1 MNNEAEREMTIREV
15 IVCLFVDV
23 IIVFMLLWIIFTAL
37 GLTLEPIGDG
47 QYSIHHYL
55 IKSVVGNVTA
65 LIGFCYFAFGV
76 GIAVELSSM
85 LQPREKKGSSIH
97 EEHNTNLECLVWCFS
112 GKSLTLQICTAY
124 CINEL
129 FPSYSNTKLWLH
141 SSGHAQG
148 QSMVWETILH

>member
-23 IIVFMLLWIIFTAL
+23 IILFMLLWIIFTAL

-85 LQPREKKGSSIH
+85 LQPKEKKGSSIH
-97 EEHNTNLECLVWCFS
+97 EEHNTNLECLV
-112 GKSLTLQICTAY
+112 
-124 CINEL
+124 
-129 FPSYSNTKLWLH
+129 
-141 SSGHAQG
+141 
-148 QSMVWETILH
+148 